1 MWHNF
6 LIGSQVN
13 CNKGI
18 YFNLS
23 THIVTYSMLC
33 IYLTLNHQIIA
44 PQYRSIAPQY
54 ISVALQYI
62 PVAPHPTAIATLYGT
77 ASFQYE
83 VALRFRDIQI

>member
-1 MWHNF
+1 MLSAF
-6 LIGSQVN
+6 LLAIG
-13 CNKGI
+13 
-18 YFNLS
+18 
-23 THIVTYSMLC
+23 MLC

-54 ISVALQYI
+54 ISVVPQYI
-62 PVAPHPTAIATLYGT
+62 PVAPHPTTIATLYGT